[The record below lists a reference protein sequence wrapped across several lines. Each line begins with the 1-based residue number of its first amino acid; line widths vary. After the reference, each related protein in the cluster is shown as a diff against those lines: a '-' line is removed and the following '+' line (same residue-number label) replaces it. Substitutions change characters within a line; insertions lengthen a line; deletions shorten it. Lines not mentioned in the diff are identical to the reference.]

1 MAVQDIPRRE
11 GPFVGDGEARAYP
24 FPFLVFKETDVR
36 VVRSVSEDDNAGEE
50 ELSLGT
56 DYTVSLNEDQE
67 TSPGGT
73 VRLTTP
79 LPAGIRL
86 SIVSSVE
93 ATQEVVLTNH
103 DGFYPEILNAALD
116 KLTVLAQELQEQTSR
131 NLQVPVTSEK
141 SPSELLSDVM
151 SAKVSADKVIP
162 HIPSIET
169 AADSID
175 KITTVAD
182 NVDDVQLTADNIEV
196 LEKVASGLDV
206 TRDGAD
212 VDYGHTTDPLATEV
226 AASGALVA
234 VANAIEAVQELA
246 DNLDAIIEG
255 GEIAESVKENA
266 DRAEAAAEAAV
277 GQLHA
282 VSYEAQVLKQAERI
296 QAKANIGVDYFVNVR
311 DFGAKGDGV
320 TDDTAAIQAAID
332 FAAEKGCRTLIPA
345 SGAAYVTT
353 ASIVVPRGVTVFGD
367 SHNGTNRT
375 GAANTEY
382 AKVGTTINPKGKDGS
397 AFVLA
402 ENGASIRGI
411 QFIHDQP
418 VPLDESWAP
427 TQYPYCIEVKASWHT
442 IQDISVVNGTH
453 GIWLSYTPSAPGG
466 TQVTIDNCRIGALE
480 VGLRHDSVTDTL
492 AITRVNFAPC
502 WMVDNPYVKAYRHEH
517 TLGWALGHGSGTYA
531 TGIEFY
537 RLHTAMRLRSLP
549 NNVGKDTGAVAG
561 RFDNILFNLVN
572 RAVEVE
578 STTIMT
584 SLNFGTV
591 YAQSTDDWGLPL
603 GADPL
608 FNFQSD
614 NADMSFSRLV
624 VGTCGGNVVRLGAG
638 TGGRLSI
645 ADLCVNAYGAQSS
658 GQSAFFLAAG
668 AKLTL
673 GTYTIKKSGSAGAYF
688 SGQGANNIVTGSRQS
703 RVFFPTFNAVVITGD
718 GTRTHI
724 TTNDPRVPSQEGW
737 TQVRLL
743 VEANVMTP
751 AAGRASFE
759 FCGVTVQIDISTSG
773 WKTVD
778 SNWVDIPSGI
788 ANEIAGRLYVTAPT
802 GTKLSTGSIS
812 AQWR

>member
-103 DGFYPEILNAALD
+103 DGFYPEILNGALD

-141 SPSELLSDVM
+141 TPSELLSDVM

-169 AADSID
+169 AAGAID

-182 NVDDVQLTADNIEV
+182 NVDDVNLTADNIDV

-246 DNLDAIIEG
+246 KNLDAIVEG

-296 QAKANIGVDYFVNVR
+296 QAKANIGADYFVNVK

-320 TDDTAAIQAAID
+320 TDDTAAFRSANAS
-332 FAAEKGCRTLIPA
+332 GNSVLIPDGKYVVSEA
-345 SGAAYVTT
+345 ITTGNFVAAN
-353 ASIVVPRGVTVFGD
+353 GVTFV
-367 SHNGTNRT
+367 NKAVT
-375 GAANTEY
+375 Y
-382 AKVGTTINPKGKDGS
+382 APLAKKKAPYGLSFVIRKDGS
-397 AFVLA
+397 DDALASDWGTSREKAFLTFEAAFRHFVRFYEVTDTRGVVNFNFGPGDFGDIELSQNNPGCTIRIYGTDTQGGTRLHLINVNLPGTVYLGNLAFSCIELRQCTLWATGKMFVIKDDRHTQYAVASGVLTTDFILDGSSTLTFA
-402 ENGASIRGI
+402 EPVTYDKAPFYVNCELRAGAKIEGQENVTAPYKYYATDNEFVNCASSVYDQLTWAKNYYVEPYANSIQLRLGKFLQNNKGFGGPVVKSGSNYIIFACGIAACWGSASIT
-411 QFIHDQP
+411 
-418 VPLDESWAP
+418 SS
-427 TQYPYCIEVKASWHT
+427 TS
-442 IQDISVVNGTH
+442 
-453 GIWLSYTPSAPGG
+453 
-466 TQVTIDNCRIGALE
+466 TQVTMPVEMLSSTTYFVQISSRSPSVSVAAPANVDKTGTTFVAKCASE
-480 VGLRHDSVTDTL
+480 SSVTFDW
-492 AITRVNFAPC
+492 FAC
-502 WMVDNPYVKAYRHEH
+502 GMTN
-517 TLGWALGHGSGTYA
+517 
-531 TGIEFY
+531 GI
-537 RLHTAMRLRSLP
+537 
-549 NNVGKDTGAVAG
+549 
-561 RFDNILFNLVN
+561 
-572 RAVEVE
+572 
-578 STTIMT
+578 
-584 SLNFGTV
+584 
-591 YAQSTDDWGLPL
+591 
-603 GADPL
+603 
-608 FNFQSD
+608 
-614 NADMSFSRLV
+614 
-624 VGTCGGNVVRLGAG
+624 
-638 TGGRLSI
+638 
-645 ADLCVNAYGAQSS
+645 
-658 GQSAFFLAAG
+658 
-668 AKLTL
+668 
-673 GTYTIKKSGSAGAYF
+673 
-688 SGQGANNIVTGSRQS
+688 
-703 RVFFPTFNAVVITGD
+703 
-718 GTRTHI
+718 
-724 TTNDPRVPSQEGW
+724 
-737 TQVRLL
+737 
-743 VEANVMTP
+743 
-751 AAGRASFE
+751 
-759 FCGVTVQIDISTSG
+759 
-773 WKTVD
+773 
-778 SNWVDIPSGI
+778 
-788 ANEIAGRLYVTAPT
+788 
-802 GTKLSTGSIS
+802 
-812 AQWR
+812 